1 MVAKSR
7 LPSITVAVTGGL
19 GFIGS
24 HLCRRLLHDGHKV
37 VAVARSLPDNSR
49 DEVRTVL
56 EHVNFE
62 LIQSSIESP
71 LDLQVDA
78 IVNLASPA
86 SPLQHLANPTA
97 TIKTNVIGAINLLDL
112 SKRTKARFIQVSTG
126 EVYGNP
132 SVWPQ
137 GESFIGATDNLGP
150 RAAYVESK
158 RLSETLVSAYAS
170 QFGVKGGI
178 IRLFSTYGPGMVT
191 TQGRVIP
198 TLISAASRGAP
209 LEITGDGNQL
219 RSFCFV
225 DDAVDGIVRALMHK
239 LDTIGP
245 WNIGDTRP
253 TTLFDLAKL
262 VLEITDS
269 KSPIV
274 FVPNVNQSPA
284 NLLPDTSKALSE
296 LGWRPSTNLREG
308 LERTVKYL
316 EP

>member
-1 MVAKSR
+1 MR
-7 LPSITVAVTGGL
+7 SI
-19 GFIGS
+19 
-24 HLCRRLLHDGHKV
+24 
-37 VAVARSLPDNSR
+37 
-49 DEVRTVL
+49 L
-56 EHVNFE
+56 EHENFE
-62 LIQSSIESP
+62 LVQSPIENL

-86 SPLQHLANPTA
+86 SPSQHLANPTA
-97 TIKTNVIGAINLLDL
+97 TIKTNVIGTMNLLDL
-112 SKRTKARFIQVSTG
+112 SQRTSARFIQVSTG

-137 GESFIGATDNLGP
+137 VESLIGATDNLGP

-170 QFGVKGGI
+170 QFGVKSGI

-198 TLISAASRGAP
+198 ALISAAKRGAP
-209 LEITGDGNQL
+209 LEITGDGSQI

-225 DDAVDGIVRALMHK
+225 DDAVDGIVRALMHN
-239 LDTIGP
+239 LNTIGP
-245 WNIGDTRP
+245 WNIGDTQP

-262 VLEITDS
+262 VLEVTNS

-274 FVPNVNQSPA
+274 FVPNENESPA
-284 NLLPDTSKALSE
+284 ILLPDTSKALSQ
-296 LGWRPSTNLREG
+296 LGWSPSTNLRDG
-308 LERTVKYL
+308 LERTAKYF
-316 EP
+316 ET